1 MKRSTP
7 WAHKLYGRNKAVRGE
22 GNEPRRTALGD
33 ESVHGLNLRP
43 FKRDAVQYEADTA
56 DEDIYTEATAD
67 ADAAEDASN
76 ESEAAY
82 FEENEPTGEI
92 NENSEEGIL
101 FSDEEIKDGDEQE
114 KALSD
119 ESFFEAEEEEV
130 EEEADEEPKPKKRTV
145 GDVRRDKVR
154 EKRRLTEKQKR
165 VRARRKKLIRLVI
178 LSFVAI
184 MLITAAALTYF
195 MLIVDSIE
203 IYGCTRYDANEL
215 VSASGLSV
223 GKHMW
228 LQRTDEAESRMEE
241 NSYIASAIVT
251 RVYPDK
257 LVINITERE
266 EAAVLV
272 GMNTQAV
279 IDKEGYVLYIGA
291 RADYSGLIQISGM
304 GSSGYHVNQRL
315 GEESDFNSRTLITL
329 LDAVY
334 AAGLEAEIVSIDLGN
349 PLSINMETASGVT
362 IHLGQIDNAGEKLA
376 DFKTVL
382 PTLKAKGF
390 SADGTLDLSAQGD
403 PVYSPE
409 RTAEPV
415 PTPSVEPTDEADATM
430 EPQATPTPATPAP
443 SATPSRTPG
452 VTDAFSG

>member
-1 MKRSTP
+1 M
-7 WAHKLYGRNKAVRGE
+7 RGE
-22 GNEPRRTALGD
+22 GNEPKRSMVGA
-33 ESVHGLNLRP
+33 ENAHGLNLRP
-43 FKRDAVQYEADTA
+43 FKRNDVQYDIDTA
-56 DEDIYTEATAD
+56 DGEVYAESVIDTAGDTSAEAET
-67 ADAAEDASN
+67 N
-76 ESEAAY
+76 F
-82 FEENEPTGEI
+82 FEEKEPTDGI
-92 NENSEEGIL
+92 NEANEEGIPQA
-101 FSDEEIKDGDEQE
+101 DEEIKDGDEQE
-114 KALSD
+114 EPSD
-119 ESFFEAEEEEV
+119 EESFFEAEEEEG
-130 EEEADEEPKPKKRTV
+130 EEETALKKRTV

-165 VRARRKKLIRLVI
+165 VRARRKKLIRLIMLIFAAV
-178 LSFVAI
+178 
-184 MLITAAALTYF
+184 MLITACVLTYF

-203 IYGCTRYDANEL
+203 IYGCTHYDANEL
-215 VSASGLSV
+215 VRTSGLRV

-228 LQRTDEAESRMEE
+228 LQRTDEAKSKMEE

-291 RADYSGLIQISGM
+291 RADYSGLIRISGM

-315 GEESDFNSRTLITL
+315 GEESDFNSRTLITV

-334 AAGLEAEIVSIDLGN
+334 AAGLETEIVSIDLGN
-349 PLSINMETASGVT
+349 PLSINMETASGVE
-362 IHLGQIDNAGEKLA
+362 IHLGQIDNASEKLA
-376 DFKTVL
+376 DFKTIL
-382 PTLKAKGF
+382 PTLKARGLA
-390 SADGTLDLSAQGD
+390 SDGTLDLSAQGD

-409 RTAEPV
+409 RTAEPI
-415 PTPSVEPTDEADATM
+415 PTPSVEPTAETDTTPN
-430 EPQATPTPATPAP
+430 PQASDTPVTPTPNE
-443 SATPSRTPG
+443 TPSRTPG